1 MENDQTL
8 LEIKNILKK
17 HKGKANQISAGKI
30 AEMLNLKQEDTH
42 IAPRTLIL
50 EAIKKFNVPVAG
62 SSKGYYLITDKE
74 ELEEYMHSIDGRIKK
89 MKERKSTVKKAFEK
103 YYDK

>member
-1 MENDQTL
+1 MDENKIL
-8 LEIKNILKK
+8 FEIKKILEQ

-42 IAPRTLIL
+42 IAPRTLIFK
-50 EAIKKFNVPVAG
+50 AIKKFNIPLAG

-74 ELEEYMHSIDGRIKK
+74 ELKEYMNSIDGRIKK
-89 MKERKSTVKKAFEK
+89 IKERKSTVKKAFEK
-103 YYDK
+103 YYDL